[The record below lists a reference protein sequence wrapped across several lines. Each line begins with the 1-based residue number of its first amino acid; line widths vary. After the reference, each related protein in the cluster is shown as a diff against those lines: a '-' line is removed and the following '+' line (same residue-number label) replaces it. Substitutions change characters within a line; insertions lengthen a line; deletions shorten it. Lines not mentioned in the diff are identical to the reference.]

1 MPELPKLKKQ
11 GKTSALPRSTSRVV
25 SDRDMNLTTSVIKVT
40 YAAGNTRGLAVN
52 AAAREDTINRRLR
65 SEVGLRLEVMH
76 TSPLCRVLNALP
88 PILENDTGARYHFA
102 CRNFG
107 IIDAPTFHGI
117 SDAIFPYIKVW
128 RLRRLTAIPT

>member
-1 MPELPKLKKQ
+1 MPELPKLTKQ

-25 SDRDMNLTTSVIKVT
+25 SDRDMNLTTSAIKVT
-40 YAAGNTRGLAVN
+40 YAAGNTLGLAVN

-65 SEVGLRLEVMH
+65 SEVVLRLEVMH

-107 IIDAPTFHGI
+107 SLMHPCFRGFLMPFSHTSRFGVCVD
-117 SDAIFPYIKVW
+117 
-128 RLRRLTAIPT
+128 